1 MVAKIKPLNMYM
13 HDIIKKL
20 KCALFIDKDIGNDI
34 GAITLFFFV
43 QASMAINQNGPII
56 ADLLAWPIHH
66 HSLSTIALLYLFKLT
81 VAFSFMWALFQSMS
95 TLRTKSLIPP
105 QNEEKRNLSLGG
117 HVGFDS
123 LPDQLVSK
131 SVTQGFCF
139 NILCVGKQLL
149 TARLNSTAAQ
159 LLILK

>member
-1 MVAKIKPLNMYM
+1 MVVKQSQYNVVSAKVILFWQYRCMAFLNYNIR
-13 HDIIKKL
+13 HNVHYLLTSILD
-20 KCALFIDKDIGNDI
+20 
-34 GAITLFFFV
+34 FFCV
-43 QASMAINQNGPII
+43 QASMSSV
-56 ADLLAWPIHH
+56 
-66 HSLSTIALLYLFKLT
+66 SLKLKMALLLLIYWLDQYSKL
-81 VAFSFMWALFQSMS
+81 VFALPFMYALFQSMS
-95 TLRTKSLIPP
+95 TSRTKSLISS

-149 TARLNSTAAQ
+149 TAH
-159 LLILK
+159 